1 MLCNITLCYTMLHCT
16 LIPSIRN
23 VMQHYTVLHRTLI
36 PSIRNVMQH
45 YTVLHYVTPHLDPI
59 NQKAVNDVD
68 GDVVVHDRE
77 EEGEEPAEGDHGQNL

>member
-1 MLCNITLCYTMLHCT
+1 
-16 LIPSIRN
+16 
-23 VMQHYTVLHRTLI
+23 MQYYTVLHY
-36 PSIRNVMQH
+36 M
-45 YTVLHYVTPHLDPI
+45 YVTPHLDPI